1 VGIGWEKAGAASPAP
16 GTVVPMTDPAEL
28 ADRLEELESRP
39 LEERAPG
46 YADLLE
52 QLRTRLED
60 SGTRSAGEPD

>member
-1 VGIGWEKAGAASPAP
+1 VGIGWEKTETAPPPP
-16 GTVVPMTDPAEL
+16 GTVAPVTEPIDL
-28 ADRLEELESRP
+28 AARLDELESRP

-60 SGTRSAGEPD
+60 PGTRSAGESD